1 MKMRDIVL
9 LAIGG
14 VMCAT
19 ITLADDAVRQ
29 MTESAAQ
36 DLLEAAYTEY
46 HFRQTMMT
54 NSELSVNAFFTVDAA
69 NKWRSLKD
77 ANFSNE
83 QTRDFFVGAV
93 QLRGPV
99 SNKGSIAGFYNP
111 WWDAILVTENYGEPV
126 EMEGQPVTI
135 RKVTDFVF
143 LSGEQFRGEPSPE
156 VPSAE
161 AVLSKDHLLPMTVA
175 VLSSKTR
182 KKFDEMYGTL
192 SGVPL
197 LAEHPESSSETN
209 IRQIQ
214 TRSALRLKMASDFIH
229 CAKAHKEAWEIA
241 KVLRDSKR
249 GTFNLLFSSDYAKV
263 MSSFFVKLPKTARTG
278 FEPYCYYPASDGSNV
293 RLYVFVNVNHP
304 RLFALTYL
312 GTGWGNT
319 VFEWFDLA
327 RADEI
332 VKAFKKAEE
341 VRK

>member
-1 MKMRDIVL
+1 MKLDALMI
-9 LAIGG
+9 LAVGG
-14 VMCAT
+14 AMCANN
-19 ITLADDAVRQ
+19 ILAEDVVRQ

-36 DLLEAAYTEY
+36 DLLEASYTEY
-46 HFRQTMMT
+46 HFRQTMIT

-69 NKWRSLKD
+69 NKWRSLKE
-77 ANFSNE
+77 ANFSDG
-83 QTRDFFVGAV
+83 QIRDFFVGAV

-99 SNKGSIAGFYNP
+99 SEKGSIAGFYNP
-111 WWDAILVTENYGEPV
+111 WWDAILIAENYGEPV
-126 EMEGQPVTI
+126 ELEGQPVTI

-143 LSGEQFRGEPSPE
+143 LSGEQFRGEPSSE

-175 VLSSKTR
+175 LLSSKTR
-182 KKFDEMYGTL
+182 KKFDEVYGSF

-197 LAEHPESSSETN
+197 LAEHPESGSETN

-214 TRSALRLKMASDFIH
+214 TRSALRLKMASDFMH

-241 KVLRDSKR
+241 KVLRDSKK
-249 GTFNLLFSSDYAKV
+249 GTFNLLFSSDYAKM
-263 MSSFFVKLPKTARTG
+263 MSSFFVKLPKTVRTG

-293 RLYVFVNVNHP
+293 RLYVVVNVNRP

-319 VFEWFDLA
+319 VFEWFDFA

-332 VKAFKKAEE
+332 VKAFKMAEE